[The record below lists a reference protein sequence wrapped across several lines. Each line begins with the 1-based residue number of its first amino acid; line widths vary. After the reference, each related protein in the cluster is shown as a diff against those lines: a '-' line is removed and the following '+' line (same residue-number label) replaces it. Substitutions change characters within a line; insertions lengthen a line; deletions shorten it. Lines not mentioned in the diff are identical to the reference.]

1 MPKKK
6 SIKKKRYTIKQIV
19 DAFYNNEPIEKVI
32 KMTQTLID
40 DQQVHTVKSNRD
52 R

>member
-19 DAFYNNEPIEKVI
+19 DAFYNNEPIEKVV

-40 DQQVHTVKSNRD
+40 DEKSPVVTSNRD